1 MAGTGAISLWNHYR
15 ELLWD
20 GRRWVIAAVALFIG
34 GTVSGYSAAI
44 SQPQMVIEAM
54 TPLIQAV
61 AQVGAQVVA
70 ASDPLTRTW
79 VIFRMNAAAVTQFVA
94 LGVAG
99 GLVPA
104 INTFAN
110 GAMIGV
116 VAAIGGNLA
125 GGRVSPGVMVASIAP
140 HAVFELPALWLA
152 SAWGMKLGVSWLL
165 PGASGRPHAR
175 VAGDGVGSGVRTC
188 PRGWAAGDRG
198 GNRRKPHSRAG
209 TVASRVTVYWW
220 FSCQIKVRY
229 AESQKDRSQALRTS
243 GEATYSQSCCPFNRE
258 DLRHEGASV
267 DCGRDPVAETAETV
281 LHAVRQLDIAAR
293 KGVIHKN
300 NAARRKS
307 RLMRRLNAL
316 TPA

>member
-99 GLVPA
+99 GVVPA

-125 GGRVSPGVMVASIAP
+125 GGRVSPGVMVAGIAP

-165 PGASGRPHAR
+165 PGASGRRMLEWRETASEAAY
-175 VAGDGVGSGVRTC
+175 VLVL
-188 PRGWAAGDRG
+188 AAGLL
-198 GNRRKPHSRAG
+198 
-209 TVASRVTVYWW
+209 V
-220 FSCQIKVRY
+220 
-229 AESQKDRSQALRTS
+229 
-243 GEATYSQSCCPFNRE
+243 
-258 DLRHEGASV
+258 
-267 DCGRDPVAETAETV
+267 
-281 LHAVRQLDIAAR
+281 IAAAIE
-293 KGVIHKN
+293 GN
-300 NAARRKS
+300 LS
-307 RLMRRLNAL
+307 LAL
-316 TPA
+316 VQWLQE

>member
-1 MAGTGAISLWNHYR
+1 MGWSTVGNC
-15 ELLWD
+15 
-20 GRRWVIAAVALFIG
+20 AVALFIG
-34 GTVSGYSAAI
+34 GTVSGYSAAM

-125 GGRVSPGVMVASIAP
+125 GGRVSPGVMVAGIAP

-165 PGASGRPHAR
+165 PGASGRACS
-175 VAGDGVGSGVRTC
+175 SGGR
-188 PRGWAAGDRG
+188 R
-198 GNRRKPHSRAG
+198 RRKR
-209 TVASRVTVYWW
+209 
-220 FSCQIKVRY
+220 
-229 AESQKDRSQALRTS
+229 RTYLS
-243 GEATYSQSCCPFNRE
+243 
-258 DLRHEGASV
+258 
-267 DCGRDPVAETAETV
+267 
-281 LHAVRQLDIAAR
+281 
-293 KGVIHKN
+293 
-300 NAARRKS
+300 S
-307 RLMRRLNAL
+307 RLGCW
-316 TPA
+316 